1 MILLVSLYHE
11 SVRNDQIFYRSISCV
26 HNITHKFRLS
36 IYRHPFLV
44 SMNENKTV
52 EVNGLLALHSRKAHV
67 IHLVWISGE
76 VIFNDSSQ
84 ALTY

>member
-1 MILLVSLYHE
+1 M
-11 SVRNDQIFYRSISCV
+11 
-26 HNITHKFRLS
+26 
-36 IYRHPFLV
+36 YRHTFLV

-52 EVNGLLALHSRKAHV
+52 EVNGLLALHSRSAHV
-67 IHLVWISGE
+67 IHLVWICGE